1 MTNRIS
7 DEVMKFVD
15 GKTSVTIPQL
25 QTELKLDYA
34 AASDMVEELLK
45 SGALKFKDGLE
56 YEVVPKS
63 KRKEVDKPREKD
75 PVPDSEKPDKIDYI
89 LRRLMEFDA
98 RYEADFNRKSEKKDE
113 EAEFMRRYVQ
123 ALELAFETAKLDT
136 PFTIP
141 LIQRCLGFNFQI
153 AARIHDRMRE
163 DGYLVSVSPGKSEVK
178 ISEAT
183 IKKLKKK
190 YGC

>member
-7 DEVMKFVD
+7 DEAMKFVD

-63 KRKEVDKPREKD
+63 KRKEVDKP
-75 PVPDSEKPDKIDYI
+75 SEKPDKIDYI

-113 EAEFMRRYVQ
+113 DAEFMRRYVQ
-123 ALELAFETAKLDT
+123 ALELAFETSKLDT